1 MASETTPRGG
11 RNQRRVL
18 AALTATGAPM
28 TAYQLLDRLR
38 PEGIAAPPSVYR
50 ALNQLVAAG
59 LVHRL
64 ETLNAYIAC
73 GHPHRLGGPA
83 FAICEACHRVTEVE
97 DGDLLA
103 AVDHWADRSGFR
115 VERLAIEMV
124 GRCARCPAPP
134 VEDGAR

>member
-1 MASETTPRGG
+1 MWEWVEAGALRAGERLGSAGEVGVGGEGGKGRDVLVVARVEPREG
-11 RNQRRVL
+11 RV
-18 AALTATGAPM
+18 A
-28 TAYQLLDRLR
+28 
-38 PEGIAAPPSVYR
+38 
-50 ALNQLVAAG
+50 VAAG